1 MKKRISFMAD
11 HCDSC
16 GKNLFLSNHQ
26 SVHMSKKKTYTF
38 CNDTCENKFAKKKRW
53 KGYPIIPFHLR

>member
-1 MKKRISFMAD
+1 MAD